1 MKKFERE
8 MEESC
13 SHFGEREEHV
23 KKNEEE
29 EEIRKTCDQS
39 AAACSRVWD
48 SAQAASRLI
57 SALLHKVCF
66 LA

>member
-1 MKKFERE
+1 MSEMKNFERE

-29 EEIRKTCDQS
+29 EEISKTCDQ
-39 AAACSRVWD
+39 
-48 SAQAASRLI
+48 AASC
-57 SALLHKVCF
+57 LLSGLGQCPSN
-66 LA
+66 